1 MKKQV
6 GTIIY
11 FHQDGF
17 TLGSELL
24 ILYEEDPKKLQKFL
38 ENFLFVKHCRLLHKN
53 KNFSYTL
60 IDTNKNLHIRLETI
74 SGDECIYDSSKCGI
88 PEENKI
94 FAIGNTEKSLVSFA
108 VTHNELFTASV
119 LGDEFE
125 NDFMYRRY
133 LHMGEKPNCLN
144 DYVEFEGSTMWHAIN
159 TKMLPQPLSKTMKS
173 PMRIKRDRDL
183 PF

>member
-1 MKKQV
+1 MSSQ
-6 GTIIY
+6 
-11 FHQDGF
+11 
-17 TLGSELL
+17 ELL
-24 ILYEEDPKKLQKFL
+24 YTSTKTALLLEVNCSSHMKRTQRSYRSFSKISCSSSFVGYYTRTKTSLILFL
-38 ENFLFVKHCRLLHKN
+38 TR
-53 KNFSYTL
+53 
-60 IDTNKNLHIRLETI
+60 IRTFTYALETI

-94 FAIGNTEKSLVSFA
+94 FAIGNTEKSLISFA

-144 DYVEFEGSTMWHAIN
+144 DYIEFEGSTMWHAIN